1 MIILGIDPGQS
12 GGFCIVSGASIACRP
27 FPFAGKELDVQALV
41 GMWGNLAREPSRA
54 VIEQQHARPI
64 SSKVAMFSLGRNYG
78 TILGLLGALGI
89 GTEIVTPRGWKDDIL
104 QGVSDKDKDAAIA
117 YVRRVFPYVDLTSGG
132 RHKPHDGMADAV
144 CIAEYGRRHF
154 TTTPTPASPAG

>member
-12 GGFCIVSGASIACRP
+12 GAFAILHGGNIACRP
-27 FPFAGKELDVQALV
+27 FPFAGRELDIQALI
-41 GMWGNLAREPSRA
+41 GMWANLARESARA

-78 TILGLLGALGI
+78 TLLGILGALGV
-89 GTEIVTPRGWKDDIL
+89 GVEIVPPRAWKDDIL
-104 QGVSDKDKDAAIA
+104 AGVSDKDKDAAIA

-144 CIAEYGRRHF
+144 CIAEYGRRRYAQPSSS
-154 TTTPTPASPAG
+154 PTD